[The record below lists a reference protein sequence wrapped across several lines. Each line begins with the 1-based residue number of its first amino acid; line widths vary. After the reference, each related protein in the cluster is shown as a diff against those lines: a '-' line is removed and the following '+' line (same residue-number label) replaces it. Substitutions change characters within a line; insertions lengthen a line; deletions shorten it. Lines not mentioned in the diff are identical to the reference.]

1 MRYINEVLNTIKT
14 SDRKTVLRM
23 AAYILL
29 PTVLFVYIF
38 SADMGISLND
48 PDVWWH
54 LKTGDYI
61 LENWEVPDVDP
72 FAYTT
77 PRPLSQSQKIGLRS
91 QWLGQVIFN
100 LSERMGGMMGI
111 GILRNLLIIMPGIVL
126 YIWLARRGIGPLTAI
141 TVTSI
146 PAFFLGM
153 ELFYAF
159 ERPQGLS
166 FFIVLMIII
175 TLERLRRK
183 CTSPGKDISFILLP
197 LLTALWSNIH
207 AGFIVGNM
215 IIIIYAVSE
224 FLRFGYNKARRTDE
238 PTMRPS
244 FYIIC
249 AVAILTSFLNPNTYH
264 VFYSYASGLFSM
276 FMKDLQRT
284 MGGGSGSWVREVVL
298 EYKPLYYFYKHLE
311 YYWLLFY
318 WAFTVLLYAS
328 MILKYILRRRFDLAE
343 FISVS
348 LVVAFANM
356 YARGIMFSLTVMPLY
371 MGKTILELRPPEI
384 RFRHLSKAV
393 AAAVLAVTIG
403 FCTYSYTKNPKLFK
417 PRLTKNWVTP
427 WYPTHLSSFIL
438 ANPIAPPMYNYY
450 TWGGYLI
457 WRTYPK
463 YQVFIDG
470 RAIDDWINR
479 TADSIL
485 KTQPGWM
492 SQLEAYNINFVVI
505 PTIFR
510 ESGHIIPLAVAL
522 VYEEEW
528 KLVFIANNSAVFVK
542 DKPINRDIIFKYN
555 VDKKNVFR
563 EIIKVENLLL
573 MGSPNNPVFNLSKAD
588 ALYGLGREKEA
599 QTIYDRFPMEKA
611 KRHGMLRYMKHLKPL
626 NSSN

>member
-1 MRYINEVLNTIKT
+1 MDKKAAL
-14 SDRKTVLRM
+14 RK
-23 AAYILL
+23 AAYVLL
-29 PTVLFVYIF
+29 PAILFVYIF
-38 SADMGISLND
+38 SADMSIALND

-77 PRPLSQSQKIGLRS
+77 PRPLTKSQKIGLRS

-100 LSERMGGMMGI
+100 LSERIGGLMGI
-111 GILRNLLIIMPGIVL
+111 GVFRNLLIIMPSLVL
-126 YIWLARRGIGPLTAI
+126 YIWLLRRGIGPLTAI

-166 FFIVLMIII
+166 FFIVLLIII

-183 CTSPGKDISFILLP
+183 CTVPCKDISFVILP

-215 IIIIYAVSE
+215 IIIIYAVAE
-224 FLRFGYNKARRTDE
+224 LLRFGYNKVRKTGE
-238 PTMRPS
+238 PVIRPV
-244 FYIIC
+244 FYIVC
-249 AVAILTSFLNPNTYH
+249 AVSILASFLNPNTYN
-264 VFYSYASGLFSM
+264 VFYSYASGLLSM
-276 FMKDLQRT
+276 FMVDLKRT
-284 MGGGSGSWVREVVL
+284 ISGGSGSWVREVVL
-298 EYKPLYYFYKHLE
+298 EYKPLFYFYKHLE
-311 YYWLLFY
+311 YHWLLFY
-318 WAFTVLLYAS
+318 WAFTALMYAS
-328 MILKYILRRRFDLAE
+328 LILKYILRRRFDLAE
-343 FISVS
+343 FASVS

-371 MGKTILELRPPEI
+371 MGKTILELRPPAVKS
-384 RFRHLSKAV
+384 RYVYRAVV
-393 AAAVLAVTIG
+393 AATLAVTIG
-403 FCTYSYTKNPKLFK
+403 FCTYSYNKNPSVFR
-417 PRLTKNWVTP
+417 PGVARIWVTP
-427 WYPTHLSSFIL
+427 WYPTHLTEFIL
-438 ANPIAPPMYNYY
+438 KNPIAPPMYNYY

-457 WRTYPK
+457 WRAYPRYK
-463 YQVFIDG
+463 VFIDG
-470 RAIDDWINR
+470 RALDNWINR

-485 KTQPGWM
+485 KTHQGWK
-492 SQLEAYNINFVVI
+492 SQLEAYNINFIVI

-522 VYEEEW
+522 VYEDDW
-528 KLVFIANNSAVFVK
+528 KLVFIANNGALFVK
-542 DKPINRDIIFKYN
+542 DKPINRDIIYKYN

-563 EIIKVENLLL
+563 EIIKVENLL
-573 MGSPNNPVFNLSKAD
+573 MRSSPNNPVYNLSKAD

-599 QTIYDRFPMEKA
+599 QAIYEKFKGEKN
-611 KRHGMLRYMKHLKPL
+611 KRHSMLRYLKHLRPL
-626 NSSN
+626 KNSN